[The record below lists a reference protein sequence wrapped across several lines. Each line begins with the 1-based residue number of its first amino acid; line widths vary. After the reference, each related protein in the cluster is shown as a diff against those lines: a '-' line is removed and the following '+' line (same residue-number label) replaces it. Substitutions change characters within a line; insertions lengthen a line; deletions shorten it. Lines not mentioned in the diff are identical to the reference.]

1 MRQIIKALW
10 IALGFISLALGL
22 LGAFLPLLPTTP
34 FLLMSVWAFTKSS
47 PRLHRW
53 LLEHPRFGPAIRQ
66 WQQHG
71 AISRRGKLL
80 AMLAIGGTVIAS
92 LLLGIEGRLLAVQLV
107 VLACASAFIL
117 SRPSGPRTE
126 PRRRR

>member
-34 FLLMSVWAFTKSS
+34 FLLVSVWAFTKSS

-53 LLEHPRFGPAIRQ
+53 LLEHPRFGPAIQQ

-71 AISRRGKLL
+71 AISRRGKFL

-107 VLACASAFIL
+107 VLVCASAFIL

-126 PRRRR
+126 SRRRR

>member
-1 MRQIIKALW
+1 MKMFW
-10 IALGFISLALGL
+10 TALGFSALALGV

-34 FLLMSVWAFTKSS
+34 FLLVSVWAFAKSS

-53 LLEHPRFGPAIRQ
+53 LLEHPRFGPAIQQ

-80 AMLAIGGTVIAS
+80 AMLAIGGTIIGS
-92 LLLGIEGRLLAVQLV
+92 LLIGVEGRLLAVQLI
-107 VLACASAFIL
+107 VLVCVSAFIL
-117 SRPSGPRTE
+117 SRPSGPKD
-126 PRRRR
+126 PDSKH